1 MSALNCSMNLWP
13 SSGAEVEAAAAAS
26 DTAVLTLAGSSA
38 KRRRFN
44 SGSTATERTDQR

>member
-1 MSALNCSMNLWP
+1 MNLWP
-13 SSGAEVEAAAAAS
+13 SSGVEVEAAAAS

-44 SGSTATERTDQR
+44 SGSTATEGTGQR

>member
-26 DTAVLTLAGSSA
+26 DTAELTLAGSSA
-38 KRRRFN
+38 KRRRFI